1 MVKKS
6 IKRKVVPVPRSLG
19 EAVKFLARIGKE
31 WRATDMVQSGFNTKV
46 EKLKAKAIADTKLH
60 QEKISQLVEGLFAY
74 AEVHRDELTDG
85 GKRKTVE
92 VPTGIFGW
100 RMTPPAIS
108 LRDVKSILV
117 RLKSLGLN
125 QFIRTK
131 LLEEVNK
138 EAMLKEIDVARTVKG
153 VSISQREEFI
163 VKPAELEVEIAT
175 QVDKLKKA
183 VS

>member
-1 MVKKS
+1 MAKKS
-6 IKRKVVPVPRSLG
+6 IKHKVVPVPQSLD
-19 EAVKFLARIGKE
+19 EAAKFLAQIGKE
-31 WRATDMVQSGFNTKV
+31 QRTTDMVQSSFNTKV
-46 EKLKAKAIADTKLH
+46 EKLKAKVITDAKSH
-60 QEKISQLVEGLFAY
+60 QEKIFQLVEGLFAY
-74 AEVHRDELTDG
+74 AEVHRDELTDD
-85 GKRKTVE
+85 GKRKTVG

-117 RLKSLGLN
+117 RLKALGLN
-125 QFIRTK
+125 RFIRTK
-131 LLEEVNK
+131 LLKEVNK
-138 EAMLKEIDVARTVKG
+138 EAMLKEIDVAKTVKG

-175 QVDKLKKA
+175 QVDKLKRA